1 MVAVRRADSGLGF
14 AVGKP
19 QLLAVNS
26 DGSGVHVL
34 VDREIDDPWGEFI
47 TGSLACSPYGTRIL
61 VGAGDR
67 GGGSLYVV
75 NADGSDLRA
84 VAGGL
89 CGAWSPDD
97 SRIAVVHPSSP
108 GAVLQTIKFEGT
120 EIRTLTKKRSDG
132 RLVRGSR
139 GSRLNEVP

>member
-19 QLLAVNS
+19 KLLAVNS

-34 VDREIDDPWGEFI
+34 VDPEIDDPWGEFI
-47 TGSLACSPYGTRIL
+47 TGSLAWSPYGTRIL
-61 VGAGDR
+61 VGAGAR
-67 GGGSLYVV
+67 GGCSLYVV

-89 CGAWSPDD
+89 YGAWSPDG

-120 EIRTLTKKRSDG
+120 EIRTLTKKRSDV
-132 RLVRGSR
+132 RLVRGD
-139 GSRLNEVP
+139 PD